1 MCESVPYEKQ
11 TVFEAVA
18 DNIEG
23 SVRSCSRSFIC
34 SVRGCSGPFLNSVQK
49 LQAAEVYHPSARET
63 LHNKNRR
70 VILFLFFYKNHCV
83 SITSLSSKSTMVT
96 VKFYSMQYM
105 TSVDC
110 APQIQSI

>member
-70 VILFLFFYKNHCV
+70 VILFLFFLQKPLCINNFPIIKIHYGNC
-83 SITSLSSKSTMVT
+83 
-96 VKFYSMQYM
+96 
-105 TSVDC
+105 
-110 APQIQSI
+110 